1 MYSAKVLKKKITV
14 ILSLNVLKRLLA
26 IMRLNL
32 STKSAQIAPLEPVGY
47 LTEIYHQKIGQK
59 TDLNTSWCSVP
70 AIAAFSSSKSLTS
83 TAKTCVH
90 AMDEYR
96 TAPRAQPANLYLM

>member
-1 MYSAKVLKKKITV
+1 MYSAKVLKKMITV

-32 STKSAQIAPLEPVGY
+32 STKSAQMAPLEPVGY

-59 TDLNTSWCSVP
+59 TDLNTSWCTIVHEVRTIIINPRVP
-70 AIAAFSSSKSLTS
+70 P
-83 TAKTCVH
+83 H
-90 AMDEYR
+90 
-96 TAPRAQPANLYLM
+96 PQ

>member
-1 MYSAKVLKKKITV
+1 MYSSKVLKKKITV

-59 TDLNTSWCSVP
+59 TDLNTS
-70 AIAAFSSSKSLTS
+70 
-83 TAKTCVH
+83 
-90 AMDEYR
+90 
-96 TAPRAQPANLYLM
+96 

>member
-1 MYSAKVLKKKITV
+1 MYSAKVLKKMITV

-59 TDLNTSWCSVP
+59 TDLNTSWCTIVQEVRTIIINPRVP
-70 AIAAFSSSKSLTS
+70 P
-83 TAKTCVH
+83 H
-90 AMDEYR
+90 
-96 TAPRAQPANLYLM
+96 PQ